1 MILICL
7 FFLRIKFA
15 LSVNWE
21 ILIPKIN
28 NAFVKMY
35 GVIML
40 WITYVI
46 PDFYLKLYVNV
57 FFLRVISL
65 TAANMI
71 SVPYKSNSL
80 HVMQTSSKIT
90 YIFYYFA
97 PNVNVVTTCE
107 LLIWCKIILWF

>member
-40 WITYVI
+40 WIVI
-46 PDFYLKLYVNV
+46 A
-57 FFLRVISL
+57 L

-71 SVPYKSNSL
+71 SVPYKSNGRINNFQEYQYNC
-80 HVMQTSSKIT
+80 HK
-90 YIFYYFA
+90 FD
-97 PNVNVVTTCE
+97 
-107 LLIWCKIILWF
+107 